1 MPAPT
6 KLVLEM
12 QKTGMNDGEII
23 RRLREQGYTDKD
35 VNDAFNQA
43 RVKQSIRSDEF
54 SEVPDA
60 PMPSQRSPQEPTRMS
75 GMPQG
80 TPRQMPEQGMN
91 EFVPG
96 PSQYPEQNEQEY
108 DYGQQQDYNYY
119 PETQPEQQEQQ
130 QYESEQE
137 YPGYEQGYTTE
148 AFEEIAES
156 IIEERWRAFME
167 KIGDVQGWKERVD
180 REIDRIEKRIDK
192 IDNSLMNI
200 HAAMLEKVNE
210 YGKGVKDLGTD
221 VKAMERAFSGIMQ
234 PLMKHSKEVKSAADK
249 VEKHRA
255 KKNK

>member
-35 VNDAFNQA
+35 INDAFNQA

-54 SEVPDA
+54 SEVPEA
-60 PMPSQRSPQEPTRMS
+60 PMPSRMS
-75 GMPQG
+75 GMPQE
-80 TPRQMPEQGMN
+80 TPRKMPEKGMN
-91 EFVPG
+91 EYVPA
-96 PSQYPEQNEQEY
+96 PSQYPEQPEEY

-119 PETQPEQQEQQ
+119 PETQPEQQEQ
-130 QYESEQE
+130 YEYEQE

-156 IIEERWRAFME
+156 IIEERWRTFME

-192 IDNSLMNI
+192 IDDSLRSI
-200 HAAMLEKVNE
+200 HAAMLEKVDE

-221 VKAMERAFSGIMQ
+221 VKAMGKAFSGIMQ
-234 PLMKHSKEVKSAADK
+234 PIMKHAKEVKSAADN

-255 KKNK
+255 KKK